1 MASRVQWEEE
11 FDAMIASLQS
21 KFKNIKPP
29 HRLGLLDR
37 AFGEFH
43 ETRKQD
49 VSYTMMKSRIKK
61 NGICLSDCV
70 VHGSPRKLNQ
80 AFRRG
85 EAKTVPLKRAKKFE
99 YVKAALITL

>member
-11 FDAMIASLQS
+11 FDAMIEVCIANLRTSS
-21 KFKNIKPP
+21 P

-43 ETRKQD
+43 ETRKRD

-61 NGICLSDCV
+61 NGICLSNCV

-85 EAKTVPLKRAKKFE
+85 EAKTVPLKHAKKFE